1 MDKEEILNKSRQSKK
16 DEGLEYIEN
25 KGRKIGHIAFCCVFI
40 FIVLFNIFRGQQS
53 FAIYALFWAFFA
65 ADALPKYQFTHKK
78 SYLVVIVAG
87 AIASIANL
95 VNFILE
101 SLG

>member
-1 MDKEEILNKSRQSKK
+1 MILSINKILGK
-16 DEGLEYIEN
+16 
-25 KGRKIGHIAFCCVFI
+25 FT
-40 FIVLFNIFRGQQS
+40 
-53 FAIYALFWAFFA
+53 FFA

-78 SYLVVIVAG
+78 SYLVCIVAG
-87 AIASIANL
+87 AIASIGNL